1 MPHRNRPKVDRDIPR
16 LRDRLLRMAGLS
28 EDILDKSLNAVWN
41 RDADLAR
48 EVATDDV
55 EIDRIEVEID
65 GIVLQILALASPVAT
80 DLRQVLAI
88 KTIAS
93 NLERVGDLARNI
105 AGCAER
111 LSEREAVALPAGLH
125 SLADDSRALLRR
137 SIESFVSLDATAAR
151 LVLDRDDLI
160 DELEDL
166 LVRETIARLAASPA
180 HTEQEL
186 DVIFIAQHLERV
198 GDHATNIAEEVI
210 HAAEALN
217 LKHSEKLAAEAR
229 E

>member
-1 MPHRNRPKVDRDIPR
+1 MPHRTRPKIDREIPE
-16 LRDRLLRMAGLS
+16 LRDQLLRMAGLC
-28 EDILDKSLNAVWN
+28 EEILDKSLHAIWS
-41 RDADLAR
+41 RDASLAA
-48 EVATDDV
+48 EVVTDDIA
-55 EIDRIEVEID
+55 IDRIEVAID
-65 GIVLQILALASPVAT
+65 DAVLQILALASPVAG

-111 LSEREAVALPAGLH
+111 LSKRNPITLPPGLH
-125 SLADDSRALLRR
+125 ALADDSRALLRR

-166 LVRETIARLAASPA
+166 LIRETIARLMANPD

-186 DVIFIAQHLERV
+186 DVIFIAQHLERI

-210 HAAEALN
+210 LAAEALN
-217 LKHSEKLAAEAR
+217 LKHSEKLANGGGE
-229 E
+229 